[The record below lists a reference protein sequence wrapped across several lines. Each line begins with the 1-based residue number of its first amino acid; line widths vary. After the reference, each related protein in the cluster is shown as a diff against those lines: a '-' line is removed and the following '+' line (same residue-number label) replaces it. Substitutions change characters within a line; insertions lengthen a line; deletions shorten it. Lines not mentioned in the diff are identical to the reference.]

1 MKMADA
7 RARSCAVPSGQLLA
21 MFEVLPATCSARVL
35 HGAGLCVLEALVLFA
50 GGQ

>member
-1 MKMADA
+1 MRMANA

-21 MFEVLPATCSARVL
+21 MFEVLPARVL